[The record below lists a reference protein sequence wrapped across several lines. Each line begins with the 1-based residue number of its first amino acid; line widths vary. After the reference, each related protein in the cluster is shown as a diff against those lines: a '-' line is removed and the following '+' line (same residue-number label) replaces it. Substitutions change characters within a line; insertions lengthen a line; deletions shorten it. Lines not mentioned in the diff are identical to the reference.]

1 MSPDNRN
8 MDLFL
13 VARPNAHRVPLD
25 LFYDYRTNP
34 APHSRL
40 RPQLGGEELPEIT
53 SRRSPTLLTG
63 ERECTRERKEEA
75 MGTVSRGFKGRRP
88 CAKLPP
94 GQYLVEDSRSCR
106 RDRRQAS
113 TSRPGLPVTRFRPSG
128 RADLPTRVSR
138 TPSSRSWPRGVK
150 EHV

>member
-40 RPQLGGEELPEIT
+40 RPQLGGEELPEII
-53 SRRSPTLLTG
+53 SRRSLTLLTG

-88 CAKLPP
+88 SAELPP
-94 GQYLVEDSRSCR
+94 GQYLVEDFPILS
-106 RDRRQAS
+106 AG
-113 TSRPGLPVTRFRPSG
+113 P
-128 RADLPTRVSR
+128 
-138 TPSSRSWPRGVK
+138 TPSIDRLRDHGQ
-150 EHV
+150 EG